1 MKFIVAIA
9 SYVIAFLAISA
20 YAQEGKLFYIA
31 PTISW
36 STIVVL
42 NDIHYIVYYND
53 VLFPIGGQADGGEGK
68 LT

>member
-20 YAQEGKLFYIA
+20 HAQEGKLFYIA

-36 STIVVL
+36 STIVL

-53 VLFPIGGQADGGEGK
+53 VLFPRRAGWWRRG
-68 LT
+68 